1 MWSRFMGQSRRK
13 KKCNQI
19 LTRSISQGYAFA
31 LSVKRRSRLPAFQL
45 LVLAFLQLVN
55 SVISLVQ
62 LLHSH
67 NRTRLA
73 IPAVNFAICT
83 TLVVLIVRMP
93 LKVPINRLLLS
104 RKGKTVAPES
114 PEDQN
119 SVFGSLSYSW
129 MGSLMDIDTLEKKDV
144 FQLSLD
150 NRSAVLTRRYE
161 KLGKGSLLR
170 RMMLASARD
179 IVIDFTLKL

>member
-1 MWSRFMGQSRRK
+1 M
-13 KKCNQI
+13 
-19 LTRSISQGYAFA
+19 
-31 LSVKRRSRLPAFQL
+31 KRRSRLPAYQI
-45 LVLAFLQLVN
+45 LVLAFLQLFN
-55 SVISLVQ
+55 SVVSLVQ

-67 NRTRLA
+67 NLIQRLA

-104 RKGKTVAPES
+104 RKGETVAPES

-129 MGSLMDIDTLEKKDV
+129 MGSLMDIDTLEKKNV

-150 NRSAVLTRRYE
+150 NRSAVLTRRFE

-170 RMMLASARD
+170 KMLLASARD
-179 IVIDFTLKL
+179 IVIDFTLKLRVLRYRIGRARADLLIR